1 MNHRRLMSLASAALL
16 SVVGAAFPDLTSP
29 SNKLTGKRFS
39 GQFTGSKTGAWSCSM
54 TDEYNCRGTWT
65 VNNADCQFNFGL
77 NGGEG
82 KTGGGSIACAT
93 GYGSVSIPKFSV
105 SAINGSWFGSFQ
117 VTAGSSNTQQY
128 SGSFTGSEESG
139 SGGSTSSGSL
149 VGTWDL
155 MNGSLLVA
163 RQTFSGSATSGTGA
177 ARTWSITAPRLDGVY
192 TEYSY
197 TATSSSY
204 TTTVTNLLMC
214 DYLKGL
220 WVASTQRPSGVTTFS
235 LANSGNTLVFSN
247 GDRYS
252 RSSSSITK
260 PVAGDA
266 CSKA

>member
-1 MNHRRLMSLASAALL
+1 MNQRRLMSLASAALL
-16 SVVGAAFPDLTSP
+16 WVVGTACPDLTSP

-65 VNNADCQFNFGL
+65 VNNADCQLGFAP
-77 NGGEG
+77 GGEG
-82 KTGGGSIACAT
+82 KTGAGSIACAT
-93 GYGSVSIPKFSV
+93 GSGTVSIPKFSA

-117 VTAGSSNTQQY
+117 VTGGSSNTQQY

-139 SGGSTSSGSL
+139 SGSSTSSGSL

-177 ARTWSITAPRLDGVY
+177 ARTWSTTAPQLDGVY

-214 DYLKGL
+214 DFLKGL

-235 LANSGNTLVFSN
+235 FANSGNTLVFSN

-252 RSSSSITK
+252 RSSSSVTK
-260 PVAGDA
+260 PVAGGA
-266 CSKA
+266 CTKA